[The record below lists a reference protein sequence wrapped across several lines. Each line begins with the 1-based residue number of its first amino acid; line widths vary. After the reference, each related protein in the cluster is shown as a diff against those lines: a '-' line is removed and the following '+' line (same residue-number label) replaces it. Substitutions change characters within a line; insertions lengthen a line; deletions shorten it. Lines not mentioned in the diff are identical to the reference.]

1 MIPEGQISL
10 LVNMEGKEM
19 TVAFIVVALFSPY
32 MAILGRPWI
41 HMIGAV
47 PSTLHVK
54 IKFSTKQGI
63 VVVKGSQQAV
73 RQCLIATVD
82 WKHKQA
88 KPKGIVEE
96 ASL

>member
-1 MIPEGQISL
+1 
-10 LVNMEGKEM
+10 MEGKEM
-19 TVAFIVVALFSPY
+19 TMAFIVVALFSPY

-88 KPKGIVEE
+88 KPKGIVEK